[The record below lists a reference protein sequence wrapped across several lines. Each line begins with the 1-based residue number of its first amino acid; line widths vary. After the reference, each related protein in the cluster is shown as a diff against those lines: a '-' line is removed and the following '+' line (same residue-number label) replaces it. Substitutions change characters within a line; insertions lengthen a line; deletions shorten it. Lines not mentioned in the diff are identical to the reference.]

1 MEIIEKSTV
10 QIHVPLSAAAV
21 QPVSLPKQGENLP
34 RVGQLGTI
42 AAFSYNA
49 DFGPISGDLEFGAQR
64 ILSDSACEQVY
75 PHLRGIVQH
84 FFCATDTDF
93 NVCGGAQGAG
103 LVIRQNRREMLA
115 GIVSFG
121 SIWKGCA
128 SRTPPG
134 FIKVSEYVDWIMEK
148 TL

>member
-1 MEIIEKSTV
+1 M
-10 QIHVPLSAAAV
+10 
-21 QPVSLPKQGENLP
+21 QPISLPKQHENLP
-34 RVGQLGTI
+34 RVGQIGTI
-42 AAFSYNA
+42 AAFSLND
-49 DFGPISGDLEFGAQR
+49 DFGAISGDLEFGAQR
-64 ILSDSACEQVY
+64 ILSDSACEEVY
-75 PHLRGIVQH
+75 PHLRGIVKH
-84 FFCATDTDF
+84 FFCATDNNF

-134 FIKVSEYVDWIMEK
+134 FIKVTEYVDWIMEK

>member
-1 MEIIEKSTV
+1 M
-10 QIHVPLSAAAV
+10 
-21 QPVSLPKQGENLP
+21 QPISLPKQGEYLP
-34 RVGQLGTI
+34 RVGQIGTI
-42 AAFSYNA
+42 AAFSYNT
-49 DFGPISGDLEFGAQR
+49 DFGPISGDLEFGAQK

-84 FFCATDTDF
+84 FFCATDTEF

-121 SIWKGCA
+121 SIWKGC
-128 SRTPPG
+128 SNRTPPG
-134 FIKVSEYVDWIMEK
+134 FIKVSEYVDWIMAK
-148 TL
+148 TM